1 MRLWAPILVFI
12 HQDCPTA
19 RVKSKTESSKVE
31 LKGIGDTIRAWSMC
45 HSHSGGWKICASRG
59 SANTQTALK
68 HVPREPPS
76 GSDPE
81 PTMKKTEENNT
92 LCSFWMSSPT
102 STSSM
107 GLWRYSVILLWLRP
121 ALWSDL
127 IEKMFYLRLALDYDT
142 LYLSNKIGTFTWNV
156 ADWFQTPPPLTLKIT
171 LFIRYYEN

>member
-19 RVKSKTESSKVE
+19 RVKAKTENSKVE
-31 LKGIGDTIRAWSMC
+31 LKGIEDTIRAWSMC
-45 HSHSGGWKICASRG
+45 YSHFGGWKICASRG
-59 SANTQTALK
+59 SAKTQTVLK

-107 GLWRYSVILLWLRP
+107 GLWRYSVILLWLRS

-127 IEKMFYLRLALDYDT
+127 TEKMFYLRLALDYDT
-142 LYLSNKIGTFTWNV
+142 SYLSNKIGHLHWM
-156 ADWFQTPPPLTLKIT
+156 
-171 LFIRYYEN
+171 